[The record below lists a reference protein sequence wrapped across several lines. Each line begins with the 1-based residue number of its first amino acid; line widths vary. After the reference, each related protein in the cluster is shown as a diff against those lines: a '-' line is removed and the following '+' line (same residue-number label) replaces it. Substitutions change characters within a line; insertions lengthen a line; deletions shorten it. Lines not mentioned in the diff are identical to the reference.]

1 MTTVPVFP
9 RISLVH
15 HGPVGVGVPCDVA
28 VHIPQER
35 LGSIYKLH
43 QLPNGLVL
51 VRNFHGLLIRGNRW
65 TWKAENLARNTI
77 DFFMTIEAKTFNET
91 MELLCSGDDNLPDEP
106 ASARRPSPDDDDGH
120 EPL

>member
-1 MTTVPVFP
+1 MTWTTTDIEQARNRDLAP
-9 RISLVH
+9 ILAH
-15 HGPVGVGVPCDVA
+15 AG
-28 VHIPQER
+28 
-35 LGSIYKLH
+35 YKLH

-77 DFFMTIEAKTFNET
+77 DFFMTIEAITFNQT
-91 MELLCSGDDNLPDEP
+91 MELLCASEDNLSDEP
-106 ASARRPSPDDDDGH
+106 PSARRPSPHDDDGH